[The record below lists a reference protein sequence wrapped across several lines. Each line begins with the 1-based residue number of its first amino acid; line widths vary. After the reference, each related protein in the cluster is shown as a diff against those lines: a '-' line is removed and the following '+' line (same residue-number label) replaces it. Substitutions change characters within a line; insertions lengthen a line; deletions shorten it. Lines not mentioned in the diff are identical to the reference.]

1 MTIERNDGMK
11 IGMVSLGCPKNLT
24 DSETMLG
31 ILCESG
37 HEIVGDVSEAE
48 IIIVNTC
55 GFINDAKQESIDTVL
70 EMAEYK
76 KKNCKKLIMTGCLAE
91 RYHDEVITELPE
103 VDAVVGTGDYYKI
116 AEVIDDVMNGEKPCI
131 FGHQNDAVPEG
142 LARITATPPYT
153 AYLKIADGCDNNCTY
168 CAIPQIRGK
177 YRSRKI
183 EDILAEAK
191 ELAANGVKE
200 LILIAQD
207 TTRYGKDIYG
217 RYSLDRLLSEL
228 CKIESLHWIRLHYF
242 YPEAVTED
250 VLDIMAREEKICNY
264 IDMPIQ
270 HINDDILRRMARR
283 TDSIEVKKKIELIR
297 KKIPDAVI
305 RTSLISGFP
314 GEDEKAHL
322 QLCDFVEKYKLDRVG
337 VFPYSQEEGTVA
349 AQFAEQLA
357 DDIKQTRADEIMMLQ
372 REISLGKNK
381 ERIGTVMEVLCEG
394 YDEDNYMYYGRS
406 YADSIDIDSRVYFAS
421 EDEVEIGSFVK
432 VEILDCDEYDLTG
445 KEVL

>member
-1 MTIERNDGMK
+1 MK

-31 ILCESG
+31 LLAEKG
-37 HEIVGDVSEAE
+37 HELVGDVSEAE

-76 KKNCKKLIMTGCLAE
+76 SKNCKKLIMAGCLAE
-91 RYHDEVITELPE
+91 RYHDDIMTELPE

-116 AEVIDDVMNGEKPCI
+116 CDVIDNVMSGEKPCL
-131 FGHQNDAVPEG
+131 FGNQDEAVPEG

-153 AYLKIADGCDNNCTY
+153 AYIKISDGCDNNCTY
-168 CAIPQIRGK
+168 CAIPKIRGK

-183 EDILAEAK
+183 EDILAEAN
-191 ELAANGVKE
+191 ELAENGVKE
-200 LILIAQD
+200 LIIIAQD

-217 RYSLDRLLSEL
+217 RYSLDRLLKEL
-228 CKIESLHWIRLHYF
+228 CKIDGLHWIRLHYF

-250 VLDIMAREEKICNY
+250 VLDIMAKEDKICKY

-270 HINDDILRRMARR
+270 HINDDVLRRMARR
-283 TDSIEVKKKIELIR
+283 TDSLDIKKKIAQIR
-297 KKIPDAVI
+297 EKMPNAVI

-314 GEDEKAHL
+314 GEDEDAHR
-322 QLCDFVEKYKLDRVG
+322 QLYDFVKEYKLDRVG
-337 VFPYSQEEGTVA
+337 VFPYSQEEDTVA
-349 AQFAEQLA
+349 AQFPEQLS
-357 DDIKQTRADEIMMLQ
+357 DEIKEARAEEIMQLQ
-372 REISLGKNK
+372 REISLEKNK
-381 ERIGTVMEVLCEG
+381 SRLGTVLEVLCEG
-394 YDEDNYMYYGRS
+394 YDEDNYMYFGRS
-406 YADSIDIDSRVYFAS
+406 YADSIDIDSKVYFAS